1 MGKLLVPNLLKRDQT
16 AEERSL
22 CPDAFCSHGRK
33 HTTGSNRTTYFPTM
47 CGTSFSFSQM
57 LSIGSSS
64 ATTASKSFCSCR
76 SYPMMQYAS
85 ASLDLPR
92 RRREPF
98 LAYTLGWPCPLRH
111 WTHTSGRAGQARGNF
126 WDPFRRP
133 SRNPRPPR
141 GAMCC
146 EAWLQRVG
154 YVNQVQAA
162 PIVLR
167 LRPVEVTLC
176 VVWIERDSLVMIFH
190 GEVKQAVVFIVGD
203 QL

>member
-57 LSIGSSS
+57 LSIGSSP
-64 ATTASKSFCSCR
+64 ATTASNSFCSRR
-76 SYPMMQYAS
+76 SYPMVQYAS

-98 LAYTLGWPCPLRH
+98 LAYTLRWPCPLRH

-126 WDPFRRP
+126 WELF
-133 SRNPRPPR
+133 S
-141 GAMCC
+141 AAFSKSKIA
-146 EAWLQRVG
+146 AWSH
-154 YVNQVQAA
+154 
-162 PIVLR
+162 VLR
-167 LRPVEVTLC
+167 GLASKGWVRKSSPGCPDRIT
-176 VVWIERDSLVMIFH
+176 SAT
-190 GEVKQAVVFIVGD
+190 G
-203 QL
+203 

>member
-1 MGKLLVPNLLKRDQT
+1 MPRCLLQSRKEALYPFQENDLLSDHVWNVFLVF
-16 AEERSL
+16 A
-22 CPDAFCSHGRK
+22 DAFHR
-33 HTTGSNRTTYFPTM
+33 F
-47 CGTSFSFSQM
+47 FA
-57 LSIGSSS
+57 

-85 ASLDLPR
+85 ASLDLPK

-98 LAYTLGWPCPLRH
+98 LAYTLGWPCLLRH

-146 EAWLQRVG
+146 GAWLQRVG

-176 VVWIERDSLVMIFH
+176 VVWIERDSPVMIFH